1 MYQVNLLPWRT
12 RGQRR
17 RCAFWLRMFVLQ
29 LVLVLAVLMV
39 VFGLLSQ
46 QQVQR
51 YEALLALIDQ
61 QTKLTDRY
69 QQLQQT
75 MARLAC
81 LTALAQQHDNNREHN
96 RRYLQLLQQLPVLL
110 PDPLWLIALESHAQS
125 ITLRGLS
132 RRYEAVLQF
141 EQQLTALPL
150 LQRYRLAEVAQRQD
164 GLFSFTLVAHWGQG
178 G

>member
-1 MYQVNLLPWRT
+1 MYQVNLLPWRIG
-12 RGQRR
+12 GQRR
-17 RCAFWLRMFVLQ
+17 RYAFWLRVSILQ

-51 YEALLALIDQ
+51 HEALLMLSGQ
-61 QTKLTDRY
+61 QTELTERY
-69 QQLQQT
+69 QQLQQAVT
-75 MARLAC
+75 RLAR
-81 LTALAQQHDNNREHN
+81 LTALAQQHDNNRVHN
-96 RRYLQLLQQLPVLL
+96 RRYLQLLQQLSTSL
-110 PDPLWLIALESHAQS
+110 PDSLWLIALESHSQN
-125 ITLRGLS
+125 ITLRGLG

-150 LQRYRLAEVAQRQD
+150 LQNYRLAEVVQRQD
-164 GLFSFTLVAHWGQG
+164 GLFSFTLMAQWGPG

>member
-1 MYQVNLLPWRT
+1 MYQVNLLPWRIG
-12 RGQRR
+12 GQRR
-17 RCAFWLRMFVLQ
+17 RYAFWLRVFILQ

-51 YEALLALIDQ
+51 HEALLMLSGQ
-61 QTKLTDRY
+61 QTELTERY
-69 QQLQQT
+69 QQLQQAVT
-75 MARLAC
+75 RLARL
-81 LTALAQQHDNNREHN
+81 TVLAQQHDNNRVHN
-96 RRYLQLLQQLPVLL
+96 RRYLQLLQQLSTSL
-110 PDPLWLIALESHAQS
+110 PNSLWLIALESHSQN
-125 ITLRGLS
+125 ITLRGLG

-150 LQRYRLAEVAQRQD
+150 LHNYRLAEVVQRQD
-164 GLFSFTLVAHWGQG
+164 GLFSFTLMAQWGPG

>member
-1 MYQVNLLPWRT
+1 MYQVNLLPWRI

-17 RCAFWLRMFVLQ
+17 RYAFWLRIFILQ

-46 QQVQR
+46 QQAQR
-51 YEALLALIDQ
+51 HEALLTLIGQ
-61 QTKLTDRY
+61 QAELTERY
-69 QQLQQT
+69 QRLQQAV
-75 MARLAC
+75 ARLAR
-81 LTALAQQHDNNREHN
+81 LTALTQQYDNNLAHN
-96 RRYLQLLQQLPVLL
+96 RRYLQLLQQLSTFL
-110 PDPLWLIALESHAQS
+110 PDPLWLIALESHSQN

-141 EQQLTALPL
+141 EQKLTALPL
-150 LQRYRLAEVAQRQD
+150 LQNYRLAEVVQRQD
-164 GLFSFTLVAHWGQG
+164 GLFTFTLMAQWRPG

>member
-1 MYQVNLLPWRT
+1 MYQVNLLPWRM

-17 RCAFWLRMFVLQ
+17 RYAFWLRVFILQ
-29 LVLVLAVLMV
+29 LVLVLAALMV

-51 YEALLALIDQ
+51 HEALLMLSGQ
-61 QTKLTDRY
+61 QTELTERY
-69 QQLQQT
+69 QQLQQAV
-75 MARLAC
+75 ARLAR
-81 LTALAQQHDNNREHN
+81 LTALAQQHDNNRVHN
-96 RRYLQLLQQLPVLL
+96 RRYLQLLQQLSTLL
-110 PDPLWLIALESHAQS
+110 PAPVWLIALESHSQN
-125 ITLRGLS
+125 ITLRGLG

-150 LQRYRLAEVAQRQD
+150 LQNYRLAEVVQRQD
-164 GLFSFTLVAHWGQG
+164 GLFSFTLMAQWGPG

>member
-1 MYQVNLLPWRT
+1 MYQVNLLPWRM

-17 RCAFWLRMFVLQ
+17 RYAFWLRVFILQ

-51 YEALLALIDQ
+51 HEALLMLSGQ
-61 QTKLTDRY
+61 QTELTERY
-69 QQLQQT
+69 QQLQQAVT
-75 MARLAC
+75 RLAR
-81 LTALAQQHDNNREHN
+81 LTALAQQHDNNRVHN
-96 RRYLQLLQQLPVLL
+96 RRYLQLLQQLSTSL
-110 PDPLWLIALESHAQS
+110 PNSLWLIALESHSQN
-125 ITLRGLS
+125 ITLRGLG

-150 LQRYRLAEVAQRQD
+150 LQNYRLAEVVQRQD
-164 GLFSFTLVAHWGQG
+164 GLFSFTLMAQWGPG